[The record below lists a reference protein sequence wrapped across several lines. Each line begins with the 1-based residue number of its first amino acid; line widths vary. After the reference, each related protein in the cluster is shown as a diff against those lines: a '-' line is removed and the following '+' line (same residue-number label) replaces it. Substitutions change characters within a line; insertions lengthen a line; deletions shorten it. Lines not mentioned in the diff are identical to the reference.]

1 MDMLKVVKIRSV
13 ENADYTTQYNRMRF
27 KVPADNLN
35 THLDESYLSLQVQ
48 PKNANGTLPAK
59 NLNIGFGNGTD
70 KLPYYP
76 TCLIKVARLFSGDS
90 NIPFEEINR
99 FNLLD
104 LNMKIYQKDLE
115 NLASDQYESGF
126 FVDNLFQADKSP
138 FYLEGGI
145 DIHVPLKDIFGL
157 CKNKDFYLSNTG
169 GLQIELELEDQYS
182 LFIANSEANVAS
194 QRVYTSFDG
203 GQSVTPFS
211 NLNSA
216 YISSSQP
223 PNEVAPVALDSSEV
237 QANQELKSLDA
248 DLENF
253 YISASS
259 VTIGSTYDA
268 TNKRFPVAIQ
278 ISLTSNIIYDASLP
292 ITAFGIGTVAGN
304 LILKNSNWKQ
314 MPMSLVYKKTD
325 TVKSPLFA
333 RELQNLTAS
342 LTDFNPSGT
351 PTNAV
356 IVAQLPWV
364 NDTAPTGLSFKA
376 IACAGKLS
384 LYGATSSTFN
394 QLSLTN
400 AIGSAFPI
408 GYAGIAGTIQQICA
422 GTGNPT
428 ADPPEA
434 PALTLALGTDSTYPT
449 ITVSAGALGSG
460 VSLVPNAQYIVNLQ
474 QIQPATFSVWNPSEV
489 KNDDNINGLVPWTYQ
504 SNTMPQA
511 KNFILK
517 ATDETV
523 LTFQKV
529 VNDSDAGNVAFINKQ
544 IQERVQQSYASI
556 GEIFLQMVAQ
566 PPAPISDELD
576 EVQQAQLTYSIP
588 RAELVLV
595 QEPKKSSDSISNVYM
610 TWKMEP
616 TLIENS
622 TTNWQKQFIL
632 EPNVASVCLLYPPQA
647 SNGVQSMYSSDDAI
661 DTYRWAL
668 DNIDNTNRDVV
679 LNEALHNDKLIDWF
693 NNTNM
698 KLKSFPN
705 SQLLE
710 SELSLIPMKIYSAVD
725 DENMYMDNKSH
736 TLQVVLK
743 AQDDTPL
750 TQKNLYLFKQVLK
763 TL

>member
-48 PKNANGTLPAK
+48 PTNANGQLPAK
-59 NLNIGFGNGTD
+59 NLNIGFGNGED
-70 KLPYYP
+70 NLPYYP

-90 NIPFEEINR
+90 NIPLEEINR

-145 DIHVPLKDIFGL
+145 DIHIPLKDIFGL

-182 LFIANSEANVAS
+182 LFIANSEANIGT
-194 QRVYTSFDG
+194 QRVYTSFNG
-203 GQSVTPFS
+203 VQSVTPFS
-211 NLNSA
+211 NLNSN

-223 PNEVAPVALDSSEV
+223 QSEVAPVPLDPSEKLP
-237 QANQELKSLDA
+237 NQELINLSA
-248 DLENF
+248 DTDNF
-253 YISASS
+253 YISISN
-259 VTIGSTYDA
+259 VTIGSYDN
-268 TNKRFPVAIQ
+268 TTKRFSVTLQ
-278 ISLTSNIIYDASLP
+278 VSLTDNTIIDKSKEYK
-292 ITAFGIGTVAGN
+292 AFGIGGSAGS
-304 LILKNSNWKQ
+304 LIFQNSNWKQ
-314 MPMSLVYKKTD
+314 IPMSLVYKKTD
-325 TVKSPLFA
+325 TPAGSLFG
-333 RELQNLTAS
+333 RPLQNLNATFNA
-342 LTDFNPSGT
+342 FNPSGT
-351 PTNAV
+351 PTNAT
-356 IVAQLPWV
+356 IVAELPWE
-364 NDTAPTGLSFKA
+364 NNTPPSGLTYKA
-376 IACAGKLS
+376 IACNGKLS
-384 LYGATSSTFN
+384 LATEGVYN
-394 QLSLTN
+394 QLNLTN
-400 AIGSAFPI
+400 VIDPSGTTFPKS
-408 GYAGIAGTIQQICA
+408 YAKINGTIEQICDGTGDSTA
-422 GTGNPT
+422 DPVVAPSLALTLGTGN
-428 ADPPEA
+428 
-434 PALTLALGTDSTYPT
+434 TYPKIT
-449 ITVSAGALGSG
+449 IASGALGS
-460 VSLVPNAQYIVNLQ
+460 VELVIGAKYIVNMQ
-474 QIQPATFSVWNPSEV
+474 EIQGATLTSWSPSEV
-489 KNDDNINGLVPWTYQ
+489 LNDSRINTQKIWKGLNGGRLVL
-504 SNTMPQA
+504 N
-511 KNFILK
+511 

-523 LTFQKV
+523 LTFEPVIKGT
-529 VNDSDAGNVAFINKQ
+529 DAANVIELNKIIQTQVQETAFN
-544 IQERVQQSYASI
+544 I
-556 GEIFLQMVAQ
+556 GEIFLQMIAQ
-566 PPAPISDELD
+566 PVATTTDELD
-576 EVQQAQLTYSIP
+576 EVEQTQLTYSIP

-595 QEPKKSSDSISNVYM
+595 QESKKSSDNISNVYM

-616 TLIENS
+616 TLIES
-622 TTNWQKQFIL
+622 TTAYWQKQFIL

-647 SNGVQSMYSSDDAI
+647 TTGVQSMYSSDSGI
-661 DTYRWAL
+661 TTYRWAL

-679 LNEALHNDKLIDWF
+679 INEALHNDKLIDWF

-705 SQLLE
+705 SELLE
-710 SELSLIPMKIYSAVD
+710 SNLSLIPMKIYSAVD

-743 AQDDTPL
+743 ANDVDVPL